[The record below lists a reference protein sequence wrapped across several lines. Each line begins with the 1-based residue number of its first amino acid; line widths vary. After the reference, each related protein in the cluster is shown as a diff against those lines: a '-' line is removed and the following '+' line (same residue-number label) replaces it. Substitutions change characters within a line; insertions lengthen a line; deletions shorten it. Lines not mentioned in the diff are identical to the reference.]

1 MDSMIWFG
9 CTLMAIFMWSSTS
22 LLYKASVHKNREEH
36 TCLKYSVSVGL
47 VFFVIAVIYLALR
60 DEKFTIWES
69 AARYWP
75 ITAFGFVYAIVNT
88 ISFNGYIHN
97 EVTVQSPVEGI
108 GSGTSTILLIL
119 AYLLLGRIDSVSDL
133 LTPLRTAGILLIMI
147 GVSSLSAIRNKAVGD
162 SAIGDSRAADWK
174 RRGLGTL
181 IFPVMFAVVDGLET
195 VVTGICLDTTFGYAM
210 PEGDAIIIIG
220 MEYAVFAL
228 GCWCFLYCREKK
240 PYHPFRRENRERM
253 LGVLADNIG
262 IVFYSY
268 AMAINSVSTDPLL
281 AAYPVLVMIGGRVLM
296 KEKVSLTQYICLLGI
311 IAGSIMVVADTM
323 G

>member
-1 MDSMIWFG
+1 MENTIWIG

-22 LLYKASVHKNREEH
+22 LLYKASIRKNREEH
-36 TCLKYSVSVGL
+36 TCLKFAVTVGL

-60 DEKFTIWES
+60 DEPFTICES

-75 ITAFGFVYAIVNT
+75 VTAFGFVYAIVNT

-97 EVTVQSPVEGI
+97 EVTVESPVEGI
-108 GSGTSTILLIL
+108 GSGTSTVLLIL
-119 AYLLLGRIDSVSDL
+119 AYLLLGRIDSAADL
-133 LTPLRTAGILLIMI
+133 LTPLRTAGILLITI
-147 GVSSLSAIRNKAVGD
+147 GVISLSIIRNKADGSNCGGD
-162 SAIGDSRAADWK
+162 SSEAHWK

-181 IFPVMFAVVDGLET
+181 IFPVMFAVIDGLET

-228 GCWCFLYCREKK
+228 GCWCYLWFREKK
-240 PYHPFRRENRERM
+240 PYHPFRRENRARM

-296 KEKVSLTQYICLLGI
+296 KEKVSMSQYICLLSI
-311 IAGSIMVVADTM
+311 VAGSIMVVADTM

>member
-1 MDSMIWFG
+1 MDSIIWIG
-9 CTLMAIFMWSSTS
+9 CTVMAILMWSATP
-22 LLYKASVHKNREEH
+22 LLYKAGIRKNREEH

-47 VFFVIAVIYLALR
+47 VFFVIAAIYLAVR
-60 DEKFTIWES
+60 DAPFSIWES

-75 ITAFGFVYAIVNT
+75 VTVFGLVYAIVNT

-108 GSGTSTILLIL
+108 GGGTSTILLIL
-119 AYLLLGRIDSVSDL
+119 AYLLFGRIDSVSSL

-147 GVSSLSAIRNKAVGD
+147 SVISLSIIRNKAVRNSGDGD
-162 SAIGDSRAADWK
+162 SQKSFWMRH
-174 RRGLGTL
+174 GLGTL
-181 IFPVMFAVVDGLET
+181 VFPVMFAAIDGLET
-195 VVTGICLDTTFGYAM
+195 IVTGICLDTTYGYAM

-228 GCWCFLYCREKK
+228 GCWCYIYCREKK
-240 PYHPFRRENRERM
+240 PYNPFKREYAPRV
-253 LGVLADNIG
+253 LGALADNIG

-281 AAYPVLVMIGGRVLM
+281 AAYPVLAMIGGRVIM
-296 KEKVSLTQYICLLGI
+296 KEKVSIPQYICLLSI
-311 IAGSIMVVADTM
+311 IAGSVMVIVDTIA
-323 G
+323 